1 MATVSIHAKTDD
13 AAFSPPTKRRALF
26 GVASALLPGALV
38 LANAHE
44 TRREA
49 LILLLGHITE
59 CLLKS
64 IALKSGDNDRELSK
78 QNVRHNLV
86 ELWRLAA
93 IECSQLQMD
102 TPPWVRALNVFHND
116 PYVSRY
122 MRDVAAYSL
131 PAIEPALDGVA
142 FLHSHAKDAL
152 ESGS

>member
-1 MATVSIHAKTDD
+1 MATVSIHAKADD
-13 AAFSPPTKRRALF
+13 AVFSPPTKRRALL
-26 GVASALLPGALV
+26 GVASALLPSALV

-49 LILLLGHITE
+49 LVLLLGHITE

-64 IALKSGDNDRELSK
+64 IVLKSGSNDRELKK
-78 QNVRHNLV
+78 QSVRHNLV

-93 IECSQLQMD
+93 IECTQLQMA
-102 TPPWVRALNVFHND
+102 TPPWVEALNAFHND

-131 PAIEPALDGVA
+131 PAIEPALEGVTS
-142 FLHSHAKDAL
+142 LHAHAKECA
-152 ESGS
+152 